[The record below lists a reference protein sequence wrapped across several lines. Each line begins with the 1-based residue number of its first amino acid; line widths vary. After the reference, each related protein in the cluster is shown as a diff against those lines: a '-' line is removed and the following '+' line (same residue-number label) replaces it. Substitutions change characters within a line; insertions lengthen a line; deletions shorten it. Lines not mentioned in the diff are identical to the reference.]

1 MTQQRKLRWPVVLTV
16 MGIAGVLG
24 AELAVR
30 LSPSLWSS
38 LAIAGMGFPLTWTFL
53 VIGTVSSLLFRRWR
67 AFRWG
72 LLFIVLSAPHAAQT
86 WGWTVYPKNIGGES
100 PTLSFSPGASS
111 VFQKGGNELDD
122 EMEFRVL
129 SWNVRQF
136 DRLGW
141 LNNANA
147 REEMLSLLGAVET
160 DLVCMQECFLEEN
173 ADPWMTQQRLQR
185 ASGLAHWAQEFKLER
200 GHDKLFGLAVLSRF
214 PIVDVKAI
222 DFPNDK
228 NNSAMYVDL
237 LIGKDTVRAFNVHLS
252 SIHFEQEDYQA
263 MRQGPDETERLRLLD
278 RLETAWQ
285 KRALQAELVA
295 EYVANSPFAVV
306 LMGDFNDGPVSYAKQ
321 QFQPYLQDA
330 YNGNGP
336 LLGATYAG
344 DIPGMRIDFILH
356 SPVLEPVEFETSDVM
371 LSDHRPIQAHFKWR
385 SGIQSE

>member
-1 MTQQRKLRWPVVLTV
+1 MTKLRKPWWPVAVTGL
-16 MGIAGVLG
+16 GILGVFG

-30 LSPSLWSS
+30 LSPSIWSS
-38 LAIAGMGFPLTWTFL
+38 LAIAGTAFPITWMCLTL
-53 VIGTVSSLLFRRWR
+53 GTASSLLFRRWR
-67 AFRWG
+67 LFRWG
-72 LLFIVLSAPHAAQT
+72 FLFILLSAPHAAQT
-86 WGWTVYPKNIGGES
+86 WGWTFYPENVGGES
-100 PTLSFSPGASS
+100 PPWSFSPGASS
-111 VFQKGGNELDD
+111 VFQKGGNGQGDD
-122 EMEFRVL
+122 IQFQAL

-147 REEMLSLLGAVET
+147 REEMLALLGSEAP
-160 DLVCMQECFLEEN
+160 DLVCLQECFLEDN
-173 ADPWMTQQRLQR
+173 AAPWMTQKRLQR
-185 ASGLAHWAQEFKLER
+185 ASGLTYWAQAFKLGS
-200 GHDKLFGLAVLSRF
+200 GHEKFFGLAVLSRF
-214 PIVDVKAI
+214 PILDVKAI
-222 DFPNDK
+222 EFPNDK
-228 NNSAMYVDL
+228 NNSAMYADL
-237 LIGKDTVRAFNVHLS
+237 LIGKDTIRAFNVHLS

-263 MRQGPDETERLRLLD
+263 MRQGPDESERLRLLD

-295 EYVANSPFAVV
+295 EHVANSPYAVV

-356 SPVLEPVEFETSDVM
+356 SPVLEPVEFETSEVM
-371 LSDHRPIQAHFKWR
+371 LSDHRPIQALFKWR